1 MKRFSWKRLVKE
13 LKKDYSFYLVSSTI
27 GDDIEICSLPT
38 EALNL
43 IKRHSELINLTD
55 KEYDTVYRLINEG
68 YYSSVS
74 SFKYRLVCDF
84 LVWHFSS
91 PQTFTKM
98 SAYKKFKLEQEAY
111 WEI

>member
-13 LKKDYSFYLVSSTI
+13 LKKDYSFYLVSSI
-27 GDDIEICSLPT
+27 VDDDFTVNSLPT
-38 EALNL
+38 DALKL
-43 IKRHSELINLTD
+43 IQRHSELINLTD
-55 KEYDTVYRLINEG
+55 KEYDTVYRLIHEG
-68 YYSSVS
+68 YYSSVV

-84 LVWHFSS
+84 LMWHFSS
-91 PQTFTKM
+91 PETFTKM

>member
-13 LKKDYSFYLVSSTI
+13 LKKDYSFYLVSSTFA
-27 GDDIEICSLPT
+27 DDFEVCTLPT
-38 EALNL
+38 DALEL
-43 IKRHSELINLTD
+43 IKRHSQFINLTS
-55 KEYDTVYRLINEG
+55 KELDTVYRLINEG

-84 LVWHFSS
+84 LIWHFSS
-91 PQTFTKM
+91 PETFTKM